1 MPLGMLNVKY
11 NYLILILILSLA
23 SSICWAEELNTQEQ
37 FKSLDNRIQNLK
49 RSAVELGKEI
59 AILEEE
65 LLFPANT
72 QYGLYLS
79 MDTDESYKLITVIVK
94 LDGNVVNNY
103 MYDVSELNAL
113 ANGAVHQLHKG
124 NLKTGKHT
132 LSITYMGKVGSRMTR
147 LTNTHEFEKGDKPVF
162 IELNLSGKQ
171 LGKSG
176 KAKEPTINV
185 KQWS

>member
-1 MPLGMLNVKY
+1 MRY
-11 NYLILILILSLA
+11 NYLILALFLILF
-23 SSICWAEELNTQEQ
+23 SSYSFATEEALSNQEQ

-59 AILEEE
+59 SILEEE
-65 LLFPANT
+65 LLFPAST

-79 MDTDESYKLITVIVK
+79 MDTDESYKLITIIVK
-94 LDGNVVNNY
+94 LDGKVVNNY

-113 ANGAVHQLHKG
+113 TNGAVHQLHKG
-124 NLKTGKHT
+124 NIKTGKHI
-132 LSITYMGKVGSRMTR
+132 LNITYMGKVGSRMTR
-147 LTNTHEFEKGDKPVF
+147 LTSEYEFEKKDSTIF
-162 IELNLSGKQ
+162 IELNINGKR

-176 KAKEPTINV
+176 SAKEPTIKI

>member
-1 MPLGMLNVKY
+1 MKY
-11 NYLILILILSLA
+11 KQLIFALILSLFF
-23 SSICWAEELNTQEQ
+23 SYCSAEEEESDTQEQ

-59 AILEEE
+59 TILEEE

-79 MDTDESYKLITVIVK
+79 MNTDDSYKLITVIVK

-103 MYDVSELNAL
+103 MYDISELNAL
-113 ANGAVHQLHKG
+113 TNGAVHQLHKG
-124 NLKTGKHT
+124 NIKTGKHT
-132 LSITYMGKVGSRMTR
+132 LSITYMGKVGSRMAR
-147 LTNTHEFEKGDKPVF
+147 LTNTHEFTKGDKPIF
-162 IELNLSGKQ
+162 IELNISGKQ
-171 LGKSG
+171 LGKPGSE
-176 KAKEPTINV
+176 KEPTIKV